1 MDAETKQ
8 RALEKNMG
16 EILYYLVFSE
26 KSAEELK
33 AEYAV
38 SSYARSLYEAKNPH
52 IGDACWKTDGMY
64 RHIS

>member
-1 MDAETKQ
+1 
-8 RALEKNMG
+8 MG

-26 KSAEELK
+26 KSVEELR
-33 AEYAV
+33 AVYAV

-52 IGDACWKTDGMY
+52 IGDARWKTDGMY